1 MSTYLLVDTSYTL
14 FYRYYATMRWYN
26 FAHPEDKFDD
36 DYDWIDNQ
44 IFKNM
49 FEKKYYEGFSKIIK
63 QYEIDESKII
73 FIRDCTRKDIWRN
86 TYYNLYKANRDGI
99 YGSGSSKIFK
109 GGPFFKYTYDKIIP
123 ELIEKKKCQTI
134 MHDNLEADD
143 IIFLTKKYIRNKD
156 KDSKIIIV
164 ASDYD
169 LLQLLDEN
177 TILIN
182 LQNKILNTKSK
193 GDPKLD
199 LEIKII
205 CGDKSDNIEGC
216 FKKCGEKTA
225 LKLIN
230 DKTLLAD
237 KFRKNPGSLDKYALN
252 KILVDMENIPKNLSD
267 SCNKIITSLDL

>member
-1 MSTYLLVDTSYTL
+1 
-14 FYRYYATMRWYN
+14 
-26 FAHPEDKFDD
+26 
-36 DYDWIDNQ
+36 
-44 IFKNM
+44 
-49 FEKKYYEGFSKIIK
+49 
-63 QYEIDESKII
+63 
-73 FIRDCTRKDIWRN
+73 
-86 TYYNLYKANRDGI
+86 
-99 YGSGSSKIFK
+99 
-109 GGPFFKYTYDKIIP
+109 
-123 ELIEKKKCQTI
+123 